1 MRYCLYVSLC
11 VCSGVFLCVSVG
23 VGVCFC
29 IWGFYGCLFFV
40 RACSDHCVFLCV
52 SCVCMLLCVCFFCER
67 DFGVSFVFIRLF
79 SCARLN
85 FGVYVL
91 VVWVSACLFA
101 MLVCM
106 CVFL

>member
-1 MRYCLYVSLC
+1 VC
-11 VCSGVFLCVSVG
+11 VFVSGVFMDVCFLCVRALIT
-23 VGVCFC
+23 VCFC
-29 IWGFYGCLFFV
+29 VCRV
-40 RACSDHCVFLCV
+40 
-52 SCVCMLLCVCFFCER
+52 CVCCYVCVFCER